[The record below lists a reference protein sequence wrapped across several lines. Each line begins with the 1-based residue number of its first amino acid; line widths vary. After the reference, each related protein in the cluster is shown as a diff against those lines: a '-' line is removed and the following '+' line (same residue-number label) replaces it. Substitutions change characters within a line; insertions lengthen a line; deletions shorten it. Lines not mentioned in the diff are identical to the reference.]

1 MRRVLDNA
9 QQLAKLLSS
18 SVPKSVPVQ
27 RAIGEFRNAS
37 STNIHRTLLM
47 IDKQELRFQE
57 DQTRQLSRICCID
70 MQSPYDKIQIV
81 ARLSE

>member
-18 SVPKSVPVQ
+18 TVPRSVPVQ

-37 STNIHRTLLM
+37 LKYVHRTLLM
-47 IDKQELRFQE
+47 IDKQESHFQE
-57 DQTRQLSRICCID
+57 DQTQQLLRTCCID
-70 MQSPYDKIQIV
+70 MQSPV
-81 ARLSE
+81 V